1 MVKVKIMI
9 LFEFYIRFI
18 NFKFNVLGWKI
29 NVTENYETD
38 RIENY
43 FSVYIS

>member
-1 MVKVKIMI
+1 MI
-9 LFEFYIRFI
+9 LFDFYIRFI
-18 NFKFNVLGWKI
+18 DFKFNVLGRKI
-29 NVTENYETD
+29 NVKKNYETD